1 MLDRMLNSYSSKKE
15 NWVTYWQS
23 VIITYVIT
31 TALVVAYCVLQFNF
45 SADEDILKPIFFCRV
60 EVDNWLL
67 FCLAKSLEALVPTTI
82 TFAILLLLTN
92 EDRGRTIK
100 TKIVLCVVF
109 LGILGMLQPTM
120 KSKAGFWIVLV
131 LISVMIFGTLLEVE
145 KLIVDNSSITITKHK
160 NEKSDGCFSR

>member
-1 MLDRMLNSYSSKKE
+1 M
-15 NWVTYWQS
+15 
-23 VIITYVIT
+23 
-31 TALVVAYCVLQFNF
+31 QFNF
-45 SADEDILKPIFFCRV
+45 SEDEDILKPIIFYRV
-60 EVDNWLL
+60 KVDNWLL

-100 TKIVLCVVF
+100 TKIVLLVVL

-120 KSKAGFWIVLV
+120 KSKTGFWIVLV
-131 LISVMIFGTLLEVE
+131 LISFIIFLTIIEVE
-145 KLIVDNSSITITKHK
+145 RLIVDNSSITITKHK